1 MSHQSHS
8 ISVLEETDKQI
19 REGTCTEQL
28 KRLKE
33 ARNLYREEVIDCV
46 RHCAWYDEH
55 IEIFFKF
62 NFACIYGLFF
72 IISTLI
78 VVCN

>member
-46 RHCAWYDEH
+46 RHCAW
-55 IEIFFKF
+55 
-62 NFACIYGLFF
+62 
-72 IISTLI
+72 
-78 VVCN
+78 